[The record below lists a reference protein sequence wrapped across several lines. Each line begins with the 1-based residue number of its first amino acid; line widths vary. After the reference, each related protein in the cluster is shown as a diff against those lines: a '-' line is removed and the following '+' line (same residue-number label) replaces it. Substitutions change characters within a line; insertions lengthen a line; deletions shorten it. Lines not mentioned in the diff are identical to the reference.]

1 MVKVIDTDI
10 KLSKGTK
17 DSSKYQ
23 GQNYELSL
31 P

>member
-1 MVKVIDTDI
+1 MKVIDTDVN
-10 KLSKGTK
+10 LSEGTK